1 MQKILFKII
10 TPEREV
16 FSEEIDEALI
26 PTKNGQIGILPNH
39 IPIVSLVEPGE
50 IILLNNGKETPLAI
64 SGGFVQ
70 VGNNTVTILADVA
83 EYVHEIDEEKA
94 EEARRRALERLK
106 EETLS
111 EEEFAYL
118 SSQIE
123 RELARIKVKRKYK
136 DVGKLFSK

>member
-1 MQKILFKII
+1 MIHFKII

-39 IPIVSLVEPGE
+39 IPLVSLIVPGE
-50 IILLNNGKETPLAI
+50 ILLKKDGKEIPLAT
-64 SGGFVQ
+64 SGGFAQ
-70 VGNNTVTILADVA
+70 IGNNVVTILADAA

-94 EEARRRALERLK
+94 ESARARAEERLK

-111 EEEFAYL
+111 EEEFAHL
-118 SSQIE
+118 SSQLE
-123 RELARIKVKRKYK
+123 RELARIKVKRKWK
-136 DVGKLFSK
+136 DVGKSL